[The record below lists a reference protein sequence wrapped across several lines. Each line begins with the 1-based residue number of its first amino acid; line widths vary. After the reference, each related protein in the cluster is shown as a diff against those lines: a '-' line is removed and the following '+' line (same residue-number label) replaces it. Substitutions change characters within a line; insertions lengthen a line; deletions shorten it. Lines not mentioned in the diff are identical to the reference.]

1 MERESSCRGELLEF
15 ESPLRFPVVRGRG
28 TEGGLVV
35 QRRAAKERHSVGP
48 NGGAGLKM
56 TREGVRVGVRCT

>member
-1 MERESSCRGELLEF
+1 MNVGGQLERESSCRGVLLAF

-35 QRRAAKERHSVGP
+35 QQRSRGIAWDLMV
-48 NGGAGLKM
+48 
-56 TREGVRVGVRCT
+56 VRD